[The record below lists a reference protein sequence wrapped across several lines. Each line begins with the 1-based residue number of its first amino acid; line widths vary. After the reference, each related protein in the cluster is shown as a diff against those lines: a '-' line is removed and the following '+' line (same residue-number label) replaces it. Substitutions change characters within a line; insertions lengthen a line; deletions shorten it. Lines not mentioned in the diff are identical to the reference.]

1 MIKYVKY
8 SMLLCVILLYQ
19 KPYSTHKIH
28 EYKTHNSL
36 CIHNVLKILE
46 LKEQS
51 PYLILLSVFA

>member
-8 SMLLCVILLYQ
+8 SMLLHVILLYQ

-28 EYKTHNSL
+28 EYKL

-51 PYLILLSVFA
+51 PYLKNNHLT